1 TGEDPTV
8 LVRMKDDYDGA
19 EPTASSVSVM
29 NLIALSHLVENSGWV
44 ERIERTFRLF
54 GARLE
59 QIGRAVPMMAAA
71 LSAWHAGVE
80 QIVTAGDAGGDAL
93 ERAVLTRYY
102 PFAIVLR
109 VPAAARP
116 ALAAALP
123 WGAAMTGVNGQAAA
137 YVCRQFTCRQP
148 VTSPEA

>member
-1 TGEDPTV
+1 
-8 LVRMKDDYDGA
+8 
-19 EPTASSVSVM
+19 M
-29 NLIALSHLVENSGWV
+29 NLIALSHLVEDGGRA

-71 LSAWHAGVE
+71 LSAWHAGLE
-80 QIVTAGDAGGDAL
+80 QVVIAGDAGGDAL
-93 ERAVLTRYY
+93 ERAVLVKYH

-109 VPAAARP
+109 VPAAAQP

-123 WGAAMTGVNGQAAA
+123 WVAAMTGVNGQAAA
-137 YVCRQFTCRQP
+137 YVCRQFVCQQP
-148 VTSPEA
+148 VTSPEALESIRR